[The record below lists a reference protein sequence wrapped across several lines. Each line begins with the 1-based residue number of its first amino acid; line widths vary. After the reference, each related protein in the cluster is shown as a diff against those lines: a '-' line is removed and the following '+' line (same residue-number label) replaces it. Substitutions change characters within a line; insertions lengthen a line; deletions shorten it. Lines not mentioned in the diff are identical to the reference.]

1 MLPFRGVHKYLTPV
15 PLPTRA
21 AIFNALLDRELF
33 VGTLPSDL
41 ERSARTPVIL
51 FVDNHWT
58 HTTAANIV
66 NARQL
71 HIVLVGLP
79 ENTTNE
85 LQPLDKHGF
94 LLVKHMWKKTL
105 LRYGVAGHV
114 STPPP
119 HTHTHVRKRAQ
130 AIVARGNVDTSPL
143 TTISPPSHPLSH
155 MHHLHALLCTN
166 PAPSS
171 ILPASP
177 VLQPQQLKRGRE
189 PTLGLGTLT
198 RVRQTGPGCEG
209 VPPNKTPSQSN
220 LV

>member
-58 HTTAANIV
+58 NTTAANIV

-71 HIVLVGLP
+71 HIVLVGLL

-119 HTHTHVRKRAQ
+119 HTHTYACAHKQSWHVA
-130 AIVARGNVDTSPL
+130 TSIRHL
-143 TTISPPSHPLSH
+143 SPPSHPLSH
-155 MHHLHALLCTN
+155 LPHPHAHM
-166 PAPSS
+166 
-171 ILPASP
+171 
-177 VLQPQQLKRGRE
+177 
-189 PTLGLGTLT
+189 GTW
-198 RVRQTGPGCEG
+198 
-209 VPPNKTPSQSN
+209 VPW
-220 LV
+220 

>member
-114 STPPP
+114 SPPPP
-119 HTHTHVRKRAQ
+119 HTHTRAQ
-130 AIVARGNVDTSPL
+130 TRTSNRGTWQRRYVTSHHHI
-143 TTISPPSHPLSH
+143 TTISPSLAHAPPTCTTLHQSCTQLHTASIPS
-155 MHHLHALLCTN
+155 AATTTTQ
-166 PAPSS
+166 A
-171 ILPASP
+171 
-177 VLQPQQLKRGRE
+177 
-189 PTLGLGTLT
+189 GTGAH
-198 RVRQTGPGCEG
+198 TGPGD
-209 VPPNKTPSQSN
+209 PYARASN
-220 LV
+220 RPRVRGGSTKQDA